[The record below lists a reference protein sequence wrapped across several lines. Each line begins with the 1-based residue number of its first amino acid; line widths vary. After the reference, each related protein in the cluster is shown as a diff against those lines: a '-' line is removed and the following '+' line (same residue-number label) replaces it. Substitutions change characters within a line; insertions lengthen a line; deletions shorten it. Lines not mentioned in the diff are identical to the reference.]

1 MKTLQPHQ
9 QRVVSEYDEL
19 KTKTLALGIFLQ
31 SNTFQGLDPQEQ
43 FRLER
48 QWELMQQY
56 GQILSERI
64 EAFL

>member
-9 QRVVSEYDEL
+9 QRVVTELDEL
-19 KTKTLALGIFLQ
+19 KTRTLALGVFLQ
-31 SNTFQGLDPQEQ
+31 STTFQGLDSREQ

-48 QWELMQQY
+48 QWELMHQL

-64 EAFL
+64 EAFA

>member
-9 QRVVSEYDEL
+9 QRVVTELDEL
-19 KTKTLALGIFLQ
+19 KTRTLALGVFLQ
-31 SNTFQGLDPQEQ
+31 STTFQGLDSREQ

-48 QWELMQQY
+48 QWELMQQL

-64 EAFL
+64 EAFA

>member
-9 QRVVSEYDEL
+9 QRVVAELDEL
-19 KTKTLALGIFLQ
+19 KTRTLALGVFLQ
-31 SNTFQGLDPQEQ
+31 STTFQGLSPQEQ

-48 QWELMQQY
+48 QWELMQQL

-64 EAFL
+64 EAFA